1 VHSPLP
7 EPHTRPEPLS
17 SGAGS
22 PVRPTPPTPAAGRGG
37 AAPAP
42 SPRLPFP
49 GWPLWLIFGLGII
62 PSILALLV
70 LGLAKDAAIDVAARQ
85 APLVDRTVV
94 VTGTLDS
101 IDTTSGMPNV
111 TSSYT
116 LEVPAEAEGGT
127 PVELTA
133 SGGTNWGFPPSKDF
147 PEKMSFL
154 VERGADPTVVDSG
167 RLGSLEPITP
177 ATECGARTDVV
188 TAVAAWVIS
197 IILFWVCALGL
208 PILAVVQTVRRR
220 RARTER
226 AVAAGGHRWTQPYP
240 KRG

>member
-1 VHSPLP
+1 VHPSLPAPQTPPMPERASVGRTTPTAPPLP
-7 EPHTRPEPLS
+7 AAATATR
-17 SGAGS
+17 
-22 PVRPTPPTPAAGRGG
+22 
-37 AAPAP
+37 
-42 SPRLPFP
+42 RLPFP

-62 PSILALLV
+62 PSLLALLV
-70 LGLAKDAAIDVAARQ
+70 LGLAKDASIDVAARQ

-111 TSSYT
+111 ISSYT

-127 PVELTA
+127 PIELTA
-133 SGGTNWGFPPSKDF
+133 RGGTNWGFPPSKDF
-147 PEKMSFL
+147 PEQLSFL
-154 VERGADPTVVDSG
+154 VERGADPTVVESG

-177 ATECGARTDVV
+177 ATDRGNRMDVV
-188 TAVAAWVIS
+188 IAVAAWVIS
-197 IILFWVCALGL
+197 IILFWLCALGL
-208 PILAVVQTVRRR
+208 PVLAVVQTIRRR
-220 RARTER
+220 RARAEQ

>member
-7 EPHTRPEPLS
+7 APQTPPAPERPS
-17 SGAGS
+17 V
-22 PVRPTPPTPAAGRGG
+22 VRATPTPSIP
-37 AAPAP
+37 AAPAA
-42 SPRLPFP
+42 SRRLPFP
-49 GWPLWLIFGLGII
+49 GWPLWLIFGLGIF
-62 PSILALLV
+62 PSLLALLV
-70 LGLAKDAAIDVAARQ
+70 LGLAKDASIDVAARQ
-85 APLVDRTVV
+85 APLVDRTIV

-111 TSSYT
+111 TGYYT

-127 PVELTA
+127 PIELTA
-133 SGGTNWGFPPSKDF
+133 RGGTNWGFPPSKDF
-147 PEKMSFL
+147 P
-154 VERGADPTVVDSG
+154 TVVDSG
-167 RLGSLEPITP
+167 RLGSLEPVT
-177 ATECGARTDVV
+177 AASERGDRMDVV
-188 TAVAAWVIS
+188 IAVAAWVIS

-220 RARTER
+220 RARAER